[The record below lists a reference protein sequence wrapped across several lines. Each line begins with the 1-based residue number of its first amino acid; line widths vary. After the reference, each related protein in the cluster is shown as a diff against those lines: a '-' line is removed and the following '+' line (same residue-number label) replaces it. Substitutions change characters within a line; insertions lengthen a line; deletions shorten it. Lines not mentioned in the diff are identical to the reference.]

1 VTLLSGSQE
10 VHLVYRKTPAAT
22 ICKHS
27 PLRHL
32 ARLPVAPGHRPD
44 ELKVV
49 VVVAGAAAASAHK

>member
-1 VTLLSGSQE
+1 
-10 VHLVYRKTPAAT
+10 LVYRKTTAAT

-49 VVVAGAAAASAHK
+49 VVVVAGAAAASAHK

>member
-1 VTLLSGSQE
+1 
-10 VHLVYRKTPAAT
+10 LVYRKTPAAT

-32 ARLPVAPGHRPD
+32 ARLPVAPGHTPD